1 MAMSFD
7 ASSLYTSDYYKTAN
21 ETAQMES
28 KLKTDNLS
36 EASEDELLK
45 VCKDFESYFVEQMFK
60 AMERMVPKEESGT
73 NEVKMFGD
81 LMYQELAASATKQQD
96 YGIAQKLFE
105 QMKRNYGL
113 E

>member
-7 ASSLYTSDYYKTAN
+7 ASSLYTSDYYKTTT

-28 KLKTDNLS
+28 KLKTGKLEES
-36 EASEDELLK
+36 SEDELLN
-45 VCKDFESYFVEQMFK
+45 VCKEFESYFVEQMFK
-60 AMERMVPKEESGT
+60 AMEKMVPKEESGT
-73 NEVKMFGD
+73 NEVEMFSD
-81 LMYQELAASATKQQD
+81 LMYQEMASSATKQQD
-96 YGIAQKLFE
+96 YGIAQKLYE